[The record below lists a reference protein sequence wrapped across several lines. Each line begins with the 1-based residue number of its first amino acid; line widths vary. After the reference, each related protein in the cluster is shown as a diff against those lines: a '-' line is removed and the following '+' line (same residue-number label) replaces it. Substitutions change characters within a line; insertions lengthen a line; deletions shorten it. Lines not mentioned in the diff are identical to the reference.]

1 MTAFWISYLI
11 AGIIGALL
19 MFRMIV
25 TYEEDDI
32 TLMDCIFSFFIIL
45 FGYGIFFMMIL
56 ISINNIII
64 IKKKR
69 INKFLKRN

>member
-64 IKKKR
+64 IKKKG
-69 INKFLKRN
+69 

>member
-56 ISINNIII
+56 IAVVTILSWIMG
-64 IKKKR
+64 
-69 INKFLKRN
+69 